1 MSLTSGT
8 GGAWADFLNKPPVSR
23 LVLLVTALLL
33 CSFVVLYATALS
45 PYWNISPDTTTYV
58 LAAQSL
64 AEGRGYTEGGQPA
77 MLFPPGTSAL
87 LAVGWIA
94 GRGRYQA
101 LNAEVMLFA
110 FASLVVCF
118 LLFRQ
123 PLGTFGACAVVLL
136 CLASSEFFKASTQLL
151 SEMFYLLFSLLALLF
166 YQRGGTA
173 KAVVCALATV
183 MMRSAGV
190 SLAAALFLDS
200 LRQRPRRW
208 TRLAALAAPLV
219 LAVLWEFRNSRQG
232 WSYTR
237 IMMQSEPWVSSS
249 PNLSVVG
256 LLARLSEIIG
266 YGRLLMRQLTSQDGD
281 GGVLTLSVGIILVA
295 LFLIGCWRFVARG
308 RSSLVL
314 YMVLFVTVVSL
325 SWPFVEPR
333 LVMPLLPLV
342 FGSVIAGT
350 RWVAEKTRP
359 PLVYAAAALLVMA
372 FLCRGFRAEVA
383 AAAQERNSPFPE
395 TQLKYPANYDLQR
408 AALWWKQNAAPV
420 DRYACR
426 QPNVIEA
433 LTGRVGT
440 HYELTNDPKL
450 LRNDLTAKHATYLF
464 LDFNMDRDRKLAGL
478 LAQSD
483 QFRLVKQEPRAQLY
497 RVAE

>member
-1 MSLTSGT
+1 MSLTPGT
-8 GGAWADFLNKPPVSR
+8 AGAPADFSKKPAVSR

-33 CSFVVLYATALS
+33 LGFVALYCTAVS
-45 PYWNISPDTTTYV
+45 PYWKISPDTTTYV

-87 LAVGWIA
+87 LALGWIA
-94 GRGRYQA
+94 GRGSFQVM
-101 LNAEVMLFA
+101 NAEVMLFT
-110 FASLVVCF
+110 FASLAVCF

-123 PLGTFGACAVVLL
+123 PLGTVGACAVVLL
-136 CLASSEFFKASTQLL
+136 CLASTEFFKASTQLL
-151 SEMFYLLFSLLALLF
+151 SEMFYLFWSLLALLF

-173 KAVVCALATV
+173 RTVVCALATV

-200 LRQRPRRW
+200 LGQRPRRW
-208 TRLAALAAPLV
+208 TRIAALTAPLWLAA
-219 LAVLWEFRNSRQG
+219 LWEFRNRRQG
-232 WSYTR
+232 WSYTK

-256 LLARLSEIIG
+256 LLARLSEIVG
-266 YGRLLMRQLTSQDGD
+266 YGRLLERQLTNQDGD
-281 GGVLTLSVGIILVA
+281 NGFMALSAGIILGA
-295 LFLIGCWRFVARG
+295 FFLAGCWRFVTGG

-314 YMVLFVTVVSL
+314 YMVLSVAVVSL
-325 SWPFVEPR
+325 SWPFVESR

-342 FGSVIAGT
+342 FGSVIAGI

-359 PLVYAAAALLVMA
+359 LPVYAAAAVFVTI
-372 FLCRGFRAEVA
+372 FLGTGFRAEFA
-383 AAAQERNSPFPE
+383 AAARERSSPFSE
-395 TQLKYPANYDLQR
+395 TELKYPANYDLQR
-408 AALWWKQNAAPV
+408 VALWWKQTAAAE
-420 DRYACR
+420 DGYACR
-426 QPNVIEA
+426 QPNVIAA
-433 LTGRVGT
+433 LTGRAGS

-450 LRNDLTAKHATYLF
+450 LVDDLDAKHAKYLF
-464 LDFNMDRDRKLAGL
+464 LDLNIDRDRQLAGV

-497 RVAE
+497 HVAE

>member
-1 MSLTSGT
+1 MFLTSET
-8 GGAWADFLNKPPVSR
+8 GGAWVDFLKKPAVSR
-23 LVLLVTALLL
+23 LVLLVTALFL
-33 CSFVVLYATALS
+33 CSFVVLYVTALN
-45 PYWNISPDTTTYV
+45 PYWKLSPDTTTYV

-64 AEGRGYTEGGQPA
+64 AEGRGYTEGGQPT

-87 LAVGWIA
+87 LAVGWFA
-94 GRGRYQA
+94 GRGSYQVM
-101 LNAEVMLFA
+101 NAEVMLFA
-110 FASLVVCF
+110 FASLAVCF
-118 LLFRQ
+118 LLFRRQ
-123 PLGTFGACAVVLL
+123 LGTVGACAVVLL

-151 SEMFYLLFSLLALLF
+151 SEMFYLFFSLLALLF

-208 TRLAALAAPLV
+208 TRLTALATPLV
-219 LAVLWEFRNSRQG
+219 LAVLWELRNSRQG

-249 PNLSVVG
+249 PNLSVLG
-256 LLARLSEIIG
+256 LLGRLSEIIG
-266 YGRLLMRQLTSQDGD
+266 YGRLVVRQLTNQDGD
-281 GGVLTLSVGIILVA
+281 GGFLTRFVGIILVA
-295 LFLIGCWRFVARG
+295 FFLIGCWRFVAGG

-333 LVMPLLPLV
+333 LVMPLLPLA
-342 FGSVIAGT
+342 FGSMIAGI

-359 PLVYAAAALLVMA
+359 PLVYAAAALLVVV
-372 FLCRGFRAEVA
+372 FLWTGFRAEVA
-383 AAAQERNSPFPE
+383 AAARERSSPFPE

-408 AALWWKQNAAPV
+408 AALWWKQTAAPEE
-420 DRYACR
+420 RYACR

-433 LTGRVGT
+433 LTAASERT
-440 HYELTNDPKL
+440 TN
-450 LRNDLTAKHATYLF
+450 
-464 LDFNMDRDRKLAGL
+464 
-478 LAQSD
+478 
-483 QFRLVKQEPRAQLY
+483 
-497 RVAE
+497 